1 MSSKGRTRDF
11 GSCNDGSNPSIP
23 ATRLIIEVTHV
34 MNKLCVL
41 VMAAGKGTRMK
52 SATPKVLQ
60 PVLDRPIIDYVIRNV
75 LSAGIN
81 QEDLAVL
88 VGSGGEEVESH
99 ITENFPHAKI
109 IWQHEQLGTG
119 HAVKTARDFW
129 SEYEKLIV
137 LNGDLPMMKPD
148 SLRKLISSA
157 GKNDCTVITFEAENP
172 GAYGR
177 IIRGKSS
184 VSIIEHKD
192 ASPEQREIHEVNAGC
207 YAFNVKSLLEIIDSI
222 TNKNSQ
228 HEYYIT
234 DALALM
240 NDAEMTTGAF
250 IMPES
255 EMQGVN
261 TQLELANVSREMRQ
275 EILTHWMSE
284 GVRIVDPE
292 TVYIGAD
299 VILSHDVTIMPNV
312 QIWGRTRIGAGSV
325 IGSGSILTNA
335 EIGENVHVIAY
346 AVIENSTLNNHV
358 KAGPFCYIRDN
369 TCLEEKSFAGKF
381 VELKNS
387 RIGEG
392 SKVPHLSY
400 MGDATLGH
408 DVNIGAGSITCNYD
422 GEHKNKTHIGNN
434 CFIGSNTMFV
444 APVEVGD
451 GSTTAAGSVITQR
464 VPENSL
470 GVGRAR
476 QKNIADWSLRN
487 HNHKT
492 TTEGDK

>member
-1 MSSKGRTRDF
+1 MK
-11 GSCNDGSNPSIP
+11 N
-23 ATRLIIEVTHV
+23 
-34 MNKLCVL
+34 LCVL

-60 PVLDRPIIDYVIRNV
+60 PVLDRPIIDYVISNA
-75 LSAGIN
+75 LSAGIA
-81 QEDLAVL
+81 QEDLAIL
-88 VGSGGEEVESH
+88 VGSGGEQVESH
-99 ITENFPHAKI
+99 LTKNFPNVKI

-119 HAVKTARDFW
+119 HAVKTAREFW
-129 SEYEKLIV
+129 RSYENLIV
-137 LNGDLPMMKPD
+137 LNGDLPLMKPD
-148 SLRKLISSA
+148 SLKRLITSA
-157 GKNDCTVITFEAENP
+157 GENDCTVITFEAEDP
-172 GAYGR
+172 GSYGR
-177 IIRGKSS
+177 IIREKNS
-184 VSIIEHKD
+184 VSIVENKD
-192 ASPEQREIHEVNAGC
+192 ASPEQKEIHEVNAGC
-207 YAFNVKSLLEIIDSI
+207 YAFKVKSLLGIIDSI
-222 TNKNSQ
+222 TNNNSQ
-228 HEYYIT
+228 NEYYIT

-240 NDAEMTTGAF
+240 NESGMTTGAF

-261 TQLELANVSREMRQ
+261 THAELARVSREMRG
-275 EILTHWMSE
+275 EILTHWMNE
-284 GVRIVDPE
+284 GVRIADPDS
-292 TVYIGAD
+292 VYIGAD

-312 QIWGRTRIGAGSV
+312 QIYGRTRIGAGSV

-335 EIGENVHVIAY
+335 TIGENVRVIAY
-346 AVIENSTLNNHV
+346 AVIENSTLKNNS

-369 TCLEEKSFAGKF
+369 TCLEEKAFAGKF

-422 GEHKNKTHIGNN
+422 GEHKNKTHIGDN

-487 HNHKT
+487 HHHHKT
-492 TTEGDK
+492 TTEGEK